1 MPTGRI
7 VDLAAKSQEI
17 YENELPAALIYF
29 GERAPVNDWQ
39 ELFFVAVKCLYL
51 EFPDT
56 INSLCSTDP
65 SRMLFLR
72 TNTIG
77 MERPKKIASIIY
89 LETARTP
96 KQIVKAIKIIFNRAG
111 VRRINMQIEVY
122 TPPVEENF
130 YASPAVQE
138 NFYASSDVRENFYQP
153 HEQTYIP
160 PAENYQPPVQPRRT
174 RNQKPVLHL
183 NQSIEEMLATL
194 DAMETYAP
202 SPKNSQPV
210 LPHAAPVGQR
220 EPQVFGNLFFTIEG
234 TRHGPFDNEK
244 NRYVALMQCLAELY
258 PYQILREAGHHIN
271 SMHRLTLMKGGSYLY
286 FREPVELPN
295 NLFIDKDFPDRI
307 LVENERHFLERC
319 GLYFENVMFSA

>member
-7 VDLAAKSQEI
+7 IDLAAKSQDI

-65 SRMLFLR
+65 TRTLFLR
-72 TNTIG
+72 TNTIA
-77 MERPKKIASIIY
+77 MERPKKIAPIIY

-96 KQIVKAIKIIFNRAG
+96 KQIVKAIKLIFNRAG

-122 TPPVEENF
+122 SPPEENF
-130 YASPAVQE
+130 YAPPVEQK
-138 NFYASSDVRENFYQP
+138 NFYPPP
-153 HEQTYIP
+153 HEQ
-160 PAENYQPPVQPRRT
+160 NYQPTYPPPRRV

-183 NQSIEEMLATL
+183 NQTIEEMLATL
-194 DAMETYAP
+194 DAMEAYAP
-202 SPKNSQPV
+202 PKNSQPV
-210 LPHAAPVGQR
+210 LPHAAPVGKR
-220 EPQVFGNLFFTIEG
+220 EPQVFGNLFFMLEG

-271 SMHRLTLMKGGSYLY
+271 SMHRLTLMKGTSYLY

-295 NLFIDKDFPDRI
+295 NLFLDKDFPDRI
-307 LVENERHFLERC
+307 LVENERYFLERC
-319 GLYFENVMFSA
+319 GLFFENVMFSA